1 MSPKTPHP
9 LEHVL
14 SIFGT
19 ECSMPMPMIVRLEN
33 EDISWNT
40 HIRHRLR
47 DPPTHVLMRTEDSLP
62 QDSFPGLDDSIFKL
76 AAIPSVVLFLW
87 FMWEDVAITS
97 KPRLFDHLRHLLCDC
112 ESSEKSDN
120 EDRSP
125 KTPFSFE

>member
-1 MSPKTPHP
+1 M
-9 LEHVL
+9 LNLLQNRVR
-14 SIFGT
+14 
-19 ECSMPMPMIVRLEN
+19 RLEI

-76 AAIPSVVLFLW
+76 AAIPWVVLFLW

-97 KPRLFDHLRHLLCDC
+97 KSRLFDHLRHLLYDC